1 MTKVAIVT
9 GASSGLGREFVRQLA
24 EDRDIEEFWVIARR
38 KERLEE
44 LQSFCSQKVVP
55 LPLDLCD
62 HGSIAVLKEKL
73 QKEQPDVQVLVCAAG
88 LGKIGEC
95 RDLPDSRIDTMI
107 DLNVRACVDVTQ
119 ACLPYVSK
127 GSRIIEISSIAG
139 FQPMPAFSVYSASKA
154 FVQNYSK
161 GLHYE
166 MIGTGVHVTCVCPYW
181 VKDTEFIGVAEK
193 DNDKKIRYKNKPLSS
208 VSSSVVK
215 IALRDSRMN
224 LWVSTPGIVCTID
237 RVFAKFVPHCLV
249 TPIMDL
255 VSRL

>member
-127 GSRIIEISSIAG
+127 GSRIIEISS
-139 FQPMPAFSVYSASKA
+139 
-154 FVQNYSK
+154 
-161 GLHYE
+161 
-166 MIGTGVHVTCVCPYW
+166 
-181 VKDTEFIGVAEK
+181 
-193 DNDKKIRYKNKPLSS
+193 LSL
-208 VSSSVVK
+208 
-215 IALRDSRMN
+215 IH
-224 LWVSTPGIVCTID
+224 I
-237 RVFAKFVPHCLV
+237 
-249 TPIMDL
+249 
-255 VSRL
+255 